1 MKYQI
6 RCKKCGKVVGDFAT
20 WFQQDQQCACGSTY
34 AEVEYMDLPSFPPFD
49 IPESIDHPS
58 KVGKKTD
65 SFQDF
70 YFDFLPL
77 MSRDN
82 IVSCGEGMVAIER
95 WDHLEDAAR
104 AAGVDCEVY
113 VCRNDQNQG
122 SGTFKDISAA
132 LAASVLKEQ
141 GVKEYCLASTG
152 NAGTAF
158 ATYLAKAGIRFTQFA
173 PSFMD
178 DDSTEAIKRVGQA
191 VVVSKGGY
199 GDAKAEAAAFHKE
212 QHVLISGG
220 NTDPLRIESK
230 RTLVF
235 ECLRLMGCLPTV
247 YMQSVAGGTS
257 PLAFEKGYR
266 DLCTMC
272 PDKTYELPR
281 MLLVQ
286 QDECDPMV
294 TAWEKAMAAGFPEGW
309 EQQYEAKKN
318 MHTRISIL
326 TAANPGNYPLVAPLV
341 KRTGGTFIR
350 VKEAELP
357 EYGRRMLREQNVLM
371 GPASMVC
378 YAGFFEALQ
387 KGAIRNG
394 DKVLLN
400 TGEGSERSQ
409 WFKKELKIKN

>member
-1 MKYQI
+1 MMKYQI
-6 RCKKCGKVVGDFAT
+6 RCKKCGKVIGDFAT

-34 AEVEYMDLPSFPPFD
+34 AEVEYFDLPSFPPQT
-49 IPESIDHPS
+49 
-58 KVGKKTD
+58 KNTD
-65 SFQDF
+65 NYQEF

-77 MSRDN
+77 MNRDN
-82 IVSCGEGMVAIER
+82 IVSCGEGMIAIER
-95 WDHLEDAAR
+95 WEHLEEAAKK
-104 AAGVDCEVY
+104 AGVDCEVY

-152 NAGTAF
+152 NAGVAF
-158 ATYLAKAGIRFTQFA
+158 ATYLAKAGVKFTEFA
-173 PSFMD
+173 PSFID
-178 DDSTEAIKRVGQA
+178 TDSIDAIRKVGQTA
-191 VVVSKGGY
+191 VVSEGGY
-199 GDAKAEAAAFHKE
+199 GDAKSEAAAFHKE
-212 QHVLISGG
+212 HKVLISGG

-235 ECLRLMGCLPTV
+235 ECLRQMGCMPTV
-247 YMQSVAGGTS
+247 YMQAVAGGTS
-257 PLAFEKGYR
+257 PLAFEKGFR
-266 DLCTMC
+266 DLCAMC

-281 MLLVQ
+281 MMLVQ

-294 TAWEKAMAAGFPEGW
+294 TAWEKATAAGFPEGW
-309 EQQYEAKKN
+309 QQQYEAKKDV
-318 MHTRISIL
+318 HTQIGIL

-378 YAGFFEALQ
+378 YAGFFEALK
-387 KGAIRNG
+387 KGVIRNG

-400 TGEGSERSQ
+400 TGEGCDRSQ
-409 WFKKELKIKN
+409 WFNLEVRSKS